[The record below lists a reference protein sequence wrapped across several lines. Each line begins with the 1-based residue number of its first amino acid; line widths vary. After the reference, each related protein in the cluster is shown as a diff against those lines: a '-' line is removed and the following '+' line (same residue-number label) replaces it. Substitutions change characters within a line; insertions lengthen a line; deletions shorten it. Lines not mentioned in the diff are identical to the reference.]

1 MCGMPFQHFLLKL
14 LQDNFNILIDKVTLA
29 LGDQWPTAFYF
40 NNIVINKDFFNVV
53 FIQPSFWVFFNSRK
67 CLLLH
72 CLYEAMYKM
81 FMLNLLQNAMS
92 FSIEPLK
99 EPRGFIKIIQWV
111 SKYKYKLQDLNTFVH
126 VKPKLLDIQCTFFVY
141 GGTKCIMSWKIFWF
155 YNAFQ
160 MES

>member
-1 MCGMPFQHFLLKL
+1 
-14 LQDNFNILIDKVTLA
+14 
-29 LGDQWPTAFYF
+29 
-40 NNIVINKDFFNVV
+40 
-53 FIQPSFWVFFNSRK
+53 
-67 CLLLH
+67 
-72 CLYEAMYKM
+72 
-81 FMLNLLQNAMS
+81 MS